1 MKVSSSAGDLEV
13 YIEDKVQIAGDSVL
27 LNAEMGVWHFQVY
40 LSPGD
45 FRLFFSLIFSGTVL
59 RHLIILLFQY
69 IFGHSR
75 SKDA

>member
-13 YIEDKVQIAGDSVL
+13 FIEDKVLIVGDTVL

-40 LSPGD
+40 ISPGD
-45 FRLFFSLIFSGTVL
+45 FRFFLSLIFSGTVL
-59 RHLIILLFQY
+59 RHLITLLFQY

-75 SKDA
+75 NKDA

>member
-13 YIEDKVQIAGDSVL
+13 YIEDKVQIAGDTVF

-40 LSPGD
+40 ISPGD
-45 FRLFFSLIFSGTVL
+45 FKFFLSLIFSGTVL
-59 RHLIILLFQY
+59 KHLITLLFQY

>member
-27 LNAEMGVWHFQVY
+27 LNAEVGVWHFQVY
-40 LSPGD
+40 ISPGD
-45 FRLFFSLIFSGTVL
+45 FRFFLSLIFSGTVL
-59 RHLIILLFQY
+59 RHFITLLFQY
-69 IFGHSR
+69 IFGDIR